1 MKIIRKL
8 FYTTLTTFIIITV
21 YTISSFKD
29 NTLRTN
35 LELEEVINM
44 KTNTAYL
51 LNKDN
56 YLTKVNIY
64 LDSNKQEEQVKY
76 MVEYLKKNNKRIE
89 RGYKGYIPEKT
100 NILSIEI
107 KDNILYLDLS
117 KDFLEENT
125 KVTVPGLVRSL
136 LSIKNIDRVD
146 LKVEKEYINNYDK
159 LLDDKIAIN
168 EEYKINNRKN
178 ISEVVIYYLTNDNNY
193 IPVTKYLNDDR
204 EKIEIIIDELKE
216 SNNSNLI
223 SYLNNNLKLK
233 DYEEEN
239 DVYILNFNDY
249 LNEDKTTKEY
259 LLNEIAYS
267 IFDNYQVS
275 SVMFKIN
282 DKNEKIIYKN

>member
-168 EEYKINNRKN
+168 EEYNINNRKN

-223 SYLNNNLKLK
+223 SYLNNNLKLN

-239 DVYILNFNDY
+239 DVYILNFNNY

-282 DKNEKIIYKN
+282 NKNEKIIHKN

>member
-117 KDFLEENT
+117 KEFLEENT
-125 KVTVPGLVRSL
+125 KVIVPGLVRSL

-146 LKVEKEYINNYDK
+146 LKVEKEYINNYNK

-168 EEYKINNRKN
+168 EEYNINNRKN

-223 SYLNNNLKLK
+223 SYLNNNLKLN

-275 SVMFKIN
+275 SVIFKIN

>member
-117 KDFLEENT
+117 KEFLEENT
-125 KVTVPGLVRSL
+125 KVIVPGLVRSL

-146 LKVEKEYINNYDK
+146 LKVEKEYINNYNK

-168 EEYKINNRKN
+168 EEYNINNRKN
-178 ISEVVIYYLTNDNNY
+178 INEVVIYYLTNDNNY

-223 SYLNNNLKLK
+223 SYLNNNLKLN

-239 DVYILNFNDY
+239 DVYILNFNNY

-275 SVMFKIN
+275 SVIFKIN

>member
-44 KTNTAYL
+44 KTNRAYL

-117 KDFLEENT
+117 KDFLEENI

-136 LSIKNIDRVD
+136 LSIKSIDRVD

-168 EEYKINNRKN
+168 EEYNINNRKN

-204 EKIEIIIDELKE
+204 EKIEIIVDELKE

-223 SYLNNNLKLK
+223 SYLNNNLKLN

-282 DKNEKIIYKN
+282 DKNEKIIYKK

>member
-8 FYTTLTTFIIITV
+8 FYTTLTTFIIIAV
-21 YTISSFKD
+21 YTVSSFKD

-76 MVEYLKKNNKRIE
+76 MVDYLKKNNKRIE

-100 NILSIEI
+100 TILSINI

-146 LKVEKEYINNYDK
+146 LKVEKEYINNYNK

-168 EEYKINNRKN
+168 EEYNINNRKN

-216 SNNSNLI
+216 NNNSNLI
-223 SYLNNNLKLK
+223 SYLSNNLKLN

-249 LNEDKTTKEY
+249 LNEDKNTREY

-282 DKNEKIIYKN
+282 NKNEKIIHKN

>member
-168 EEYKINNRKN
+168 EEYNINNRKN

-223 SYLNNNLKLK
+223 SYLNNNLKLN

-275 SVMFKIN
+275 SVMFKVN
-282 DKNEKIIYKN
+282 NKNLKLISKQ

>member
-168 EEYKINNRKN
+168 EEYNINNRKN

-223 SYLNNNLKLK
+223 SYLNNNLKLN
-233 DYEEEN
+233 DCEEEN
-239 DVYILNFNDY
+239 DVYILNFNNY

-282 DKNEKIIYKN
+282 NKNEKIIHKN

>member
-8 FYTTLTTFIIITV
+8 FYTTLTTFIIIAV

-44 KTNTAYL
+44 KTNTVYL

-100 NILSIEI
+100 TILSIEI

-117 KDFLEENT
+117 KEFLEENT

-146 LKVEKEYINNYDK
+146 LKVEKEYINNYNK

-168 EEYKINNRKN
+168 EEYNIYNRKN

-249 LNEDKTTKEY
+249 LNEDKNTKEY

-267 IFDNYQVS
+267 IFDNYKVS

-282 DKNEKIIYKN
+282 NKNEKIIHKN

>member
-1 MKIIRKL
+1 MKEVEIIK
-8 FYTTLTTFIIITV
+8 
-21 YTISSFKD
+21 
-29 NTLRTN
+29 
-35 LELEEVINM
+35 
-44 KTNTAYL
+44 A
-51 LNKDN
+51 
-56 YLTKVNIY
+56 
-64 LDSNKQEEQVKY
+64 
-76 MVEYLKKNNKRIE
+76 EYN
-89 RGYKGYIPEKT
+89 
-100 NILSIEI
+100 
-107 KDNILYLDLS
+107 
-117 KDFLEENT
+117 
-125 KVTVPGLVRSL
+125 
-136 LSIKNIDRVD
+136 
-146 LKVEKEYINNYDK
+146 
-159 LLDDKIAIN
+159 
-168 EEYKINNRKN
+168 INNRKN

-282 DKNEKIIYKN
+282 NKNEKIIHKN

>member
-117 KDFLEENT
+117 KDFLEENI

-146 LKVEKEYINNYDK
+146 LKVEKEYINNYNK

-168 EEYKINNRKN
+168 EEYNINNRKN

-223 SYLNNNLKLK
+223 SYLNNNLKLN

-239 DVYILNFNDY
+239 DVYILNFNNY

-275 SVMFKIN
+275 SVIFKIN

>member
-8 FYTTLTTFIIITV
+8 FYTTLTTFIIIAV

-44 KTNTAYL
+44 KTNTVYL

-100 NILSIEI
+100 TILSIEI

-117 KDFLEENT
+117 KEFLEENT

-146 LKVEKEYINNYDK
+146 LKVEKEYINNYNK

-168 EEYKINNRKN
+168 EEYNIYNRKN

-223 SYLNNNLKLK
+223 SYLNNNLKLN

-239 DVYILNFNDY
+239 DMYILNFNDY

-282 DKNEKIIYKN
+282 DKNEKIIYKK

>member
-8 FYTTLTTFIIITV
+8 FYTTLTTFIIIAV

-89 RGYKGYIPEKT
+89 RGYKGYIPKKT

-168 EEYKINNRKN
+168 EEYNINNRKN

-282 DKNEKIIYKN
+282 DKNEKIIYKK

>member
-168 EEYKINNRKN
+168 EEYNINNRKN

-223 SYLNNNLKLK
+223 SYLNNNVKLN

-282 DKNEKIIYKN
+282 DKNEKIIYKK

>member
-117 KDFLEENT
+117 KEFLEENT
-125 KVTVPGLVRSL
+125 KVIVPGLVRSL

-146 LKVEKEYINNYDK
+146 LKVEKEYINNYNK

-168 EEYKINNRKN
+168 EEYNINNRKN

-223 SYLNNNLKLK
+223 SYLNNNLKLN

-239 DVYILNFNDY
+239 DVYILNFNNY

>member
-8 FYTTLTTFIIITV
+8 FYTTLTTFIIIAV

-44 KTNTAYL
+44 KTNTVYL

-100 NILSIEI
+100 TILSIEI

-117 KDFLEENT
+117 KEFLEENT
-125 KVTVPGLVRSL
+125 KVIVPGLVRSL

-146 LKVEKEYINNYDK
+146 LKVEKEYINNYNK

-168 EEYKINNRKN
+168 EEYNINNRKN

-249 LNEDKTTKEY
+249 LNEDKNTKEY

-267 IFDNYQVS
+267 IFDNYKVS

-282 DKNEKIIYKN
+282 NKNEKIIHKN

>member
-51 LNKDN
+51 LNKNN

-117 KDFLEENT
+117 KDFLEENI

-168 EEYKINNRKN
+168 EEYNINNRKN

-223 SYLNNNLKLK
+223 SYLNNNLKLN

-239 DVYILNFNDY
+239 DVYILKFNDY
-249 LNEDKTTKEY
+249 LNEDKTTKE
-259 LLNEIAYS
+259 
-267 IFDNYQVS
+267 
-275 SVMFKIN
+275 
-282 DKNEKIIYKN
+282 

>member
-56 YLTKVNIY
+56 YLTKANIY

-76 MVEYLKKNNKRIE
+76 MVEYLKKNNTRIE

-117 KDFLEENT
+117 KTFLEENT

-168 EEYKINNRKN
+168 EEYNINNRKN

-223 SYLNNNLKLK
+223 SYLNNNLKLN

-239 DVYILNFNDY
+239 DVYILNFNNY

-275 SVMFKIN
+275 SVMFKVN
-282 DKNEKIIYKN
+282 NKNLKLISKQ